1 LAVVL
6 VKYFADIRIVT
17 GRGEQQW
24 TKAAPTV
31 RALASELVSEYG
43 TAFEKK
49 VFHEGHLSGSIIIL
63 VNGRDVTL
71 RNGLETPLS
80 PEDTVVF
87 FPMVAGG

>member
-1 LAVVL
+1 MII
-6 VKYFADIRIVT
+6 KYFADIRTLT

-24 TKAAPTV
+24 TKVAPTV
-31 RALASELVSEYG
+31 RTLASDLVSEYG
-43 TAFEKK
+43 AAFEKK

-71 RNGLETPLS
+71 RSGLETPLS

>member
-1 LAVVL
+1 MII
-6 VKYFADIRIVT
+6 KFFADIRTLT

-43 TAFEKK
+43 AAFEKK

-71 RNGLETPLS
+71 RSGLETPLS